1 MLLRPI
7 VEGFVIGLARQLIK
21 ALLLMQG
28 IIFPQVS
35 QSREESGV
43 FLAIP
48 CVKVSVM
55 RTKFRTV
62 QVGLNDYLG
71 NYRY

>member
-1 MLLRPI
+1 VLLRPI

-35 QSREESGV
+35 Q
-43 FLAIP
+43 
-48 CVKVSVM
+48 
-55 RTKFRTV
+55 
-62 QVGLNDYLG
+62 
-71 NYRY
+71 